1 MMLANVSVQERKK
14 VTEERKG
21 DPSVLVDV
29 PSTPSAEEFGRSEDA
44 EAKT

>member
-1 MMLANVSVQERKK
+1 MLSANVSLQAREK
-14 VTEERKG
+14 VIEERKG

-44 EAKT
+44 EAET